1 MVLTT
6 IPLEHETV
14 DPEHSEP
21 EPTPTTEMGEQLR
34 PRRTVR
40 SCSVTPSNPR
50 RNEPVA
56 ELAYMNQHH

>member
-6 IPLEHETV
+6 TPLEHETGV
-14 DPEHSEP
+14 EEHVGP

-34 PRRTVR
+34 PRRTER

-50 RNEPVA
+50 RNEVVA
-56 ELAYMNQHH
+56 ELA